1 MQEMAA
7 VMERTE
13 GIRPIEPAESRV
25 LLHNV
30 SWKTYEALLADL
42 EDCSAP
48 RLTYDRGEL
57 EIMSPTLQHELFN
70 DAVKLL
76 MSALGEEWKIEIL
89 GAGSTTFTRKTFK
102 RGFEPDSCFYVKNAA
117 RIRAKDRIDLTIDPP
132 PELVVE
138 IEITRSAIR
147 KFPLFAKLGI
157 PEVWRYD
164 GKQVTINLLRG
175 GIYVEQ
181 EHSRVLPLLTSADLR
196 SFLAQSRE
204 MDRVTWLA
212 RIRKWARAAKK
223 SKKSR

>member
-13 GIRPIEPAESRV
+13 AIRPIEPAESRV

-57 EIMSPTLQHELFN
+57 EIMSPTLQLELFN

-76 MSALGEEWKIEIL
+76 MSALGEEWKIEI
-89 GAGSTTFTRKTFK
+89 
-102 RGFEPDSCFYVKNAA
+102 
-117 RIRAKDRIDLTIDPP
+117 I
-132 PELVVE
+132 
-138 IEITRSAIR
+138 RSAIR
-147 KFPLFAKLGI
+147 KFPLFAKIGI